1 MLWKDCSRLKFKP
14 LTYLEEGAHFGEV
27 GLIYNCNR
35 TMTVMTQKYST
46 LAKLSG
52 EKFNTFN
59 FNYEDIFKP
68 GIRGYKDKYKKN
80 IETVLDRLPLFRGL
94 NRDEIN
100 RIVFAF

>member
-68 GIRGYKDKYKKN
+68 QIWDYCDRYKRN
-80 IETVLDRLPLFRGL
+80 LETVLPRLPLFSGL
-94 NRDEIN
+94 TKDELHRVI
-100 RIVFAF
+100 F